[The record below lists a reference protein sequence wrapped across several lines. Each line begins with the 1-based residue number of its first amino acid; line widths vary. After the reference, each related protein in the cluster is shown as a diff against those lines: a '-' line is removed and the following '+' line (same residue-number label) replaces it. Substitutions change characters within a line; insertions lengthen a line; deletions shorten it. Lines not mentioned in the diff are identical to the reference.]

1 MIAGIV
7 ILLLAFAALGV
18 PLFIIIG
25 AGSLVAV
32 WSANLD
38 PAVLL
43 VEMMRLASSPN
54 LMAIPLFTLA
64 GVVLSKGGA
73 PERLVKLFN
82 AALGWM
88 PGGLAVVALTACAF
102 FTALSGASGVTI
114 LALGGLLYPML
125 LREGY
130 PKRFSLGLLTS
141 SGSLGLLFP
150 PSLVVLL
157 YAIVAGVNIEQM
169 FMAGIIPGVLLLVML
184 ALYSIYTGHS
194 LQIKRQPFSL
204 GELRRCVRHG
214 IWDLLLPVGV
224 IVGLLGGFV
233 TVTEA
238 ATCTAAYALFLES
251 VIHRDLNPAMQM
263 PGAEKDK
270 NTLAGV
276 LSETSILTGSLLI
289 ILCVAMGLTN
299 SMIDAQ
305 IPMKIMSLL
314 ALDVHSKYQF
324 LLLLNIFLLGVGCV
338 MDIFSAT
345 VVIVPLILPLARHFG
360 VDPVHLGIVFLANLE
375 IGYLTPPVGINLFLA
390 NQRFRE
396 PMLSLFRASLP
407 FLLLMLVWLGIITY
421 IPGLALYWNK

>member
-1 MIAGIV
+1 MTATIV
-7 ILLLAFAALGV
+7 ILLLIFAALGV
-18 PLFIIIG
+18 PLFVIIG

-32 WSANLD
+32 WSADLD
-38 PAVLL
+38 PAVLM
-43 VEMMRLASSPN
+43 VEMLRLASSPN

-82 AALGWM
+82 AAFGWM
-88 PGGLAVVALTACAF
+88 PGGLAVVALISCAF

-157 YAIVAGVNIEQM
+157 YGMVAGVNIEQM
-169 FMAGIIPGVLLLVML
+169 FKAGIIPGLILMVML
-184 ALYSIYTGHS
+184 SVYSIYVGKVS
-194 LQIKRQPFSL
+194 RVRKEPFSPKA
-204 GELRRCVRHG
+204 LRRAVRHG
-214 IWDLLLPVGV
+214 IWDLLLPVG
-224 IVGLLGGFV
+224 IISGLLGGFV

-238 ATCTAAYALFLES
+238 ATCTAAYALLLEG
-251 VIHRDLNPAMQM
+251 VIHRDLTPVTQMQGF
-263 PGAEKDK
+263 PIAGNLLE
-270 NTLAGV
+270 GV
-276 LSETSILTGSLLI
+276 LRETCVLSGSLLI
-289 ILCVAMGLTN
+289 ILSVAMGLTN

-305 IPMKIMSLL
+305 IPMKVMTLL
-314 ALDVHSKYQF
+314 EDNVTSQLQF
-324 LLLLNIFLLGVGCV
+324 LLLLNLFLLAVGCV

-345 VVIVPLILPLARHFG
+345 VVIVPLILPIAQRFG
-360 VDPVHLGIVFLANLE
+360 VDPVHLGIIFLANLE

-390 NQRFRE
+390 SQRFKE

-407 FLLLMLVWLGIITY
+407 FLMIMLVWLAIITY
-421 IPGLALYWNK
+421 IPALSLYWK

>member
-1 MIAGIV
+1 MTAAIV
-7 ILLLAFAALGV
+7 ILLLIFAALGV
-18 PLFIIIG
+18 PLFVIIG

-32 WSANLD
+32 WSADLD
-38 PAVLL
+38 AAVLM
-43 VEMMRLASSPN
+43 VEMLRLASSPN

-82 AALGWM
+82 AAFGWL
-88 PGGLAVVALTACAF
+88 PGGLAVVALISCAF

-157 YAIVAGVNIEQM
+157 YGMVAGVNIEQM
-169 FMAGIIPGVLLLVML
+169 FKAGIIPGLILLVML
-184 ALYSIYTGHS
+184 SIYSIYVGKVS
-194 LQIKRQPFSL
+194 RVRKEPFSPKA
-204 GELRRCVRHG
+204 LRRAVRHG
-214 IWDLLLPVGV
+214 IWDLLLPVG
-224 IVGLLGGFV
+224 IIAGLLGGFV

-238 ATCTAAYALFLES
+238 ATCTAAYALFLEG
-251 VIHRDLNPAMQM
+251 VIHRDLTPVTQM
-263 PGAEKDK
+263 PGFPITGNLLE
-270 NTLAGV
+270 GV
-276 LSETSILTGSLLI
+276 LRETCVLSGSLLI
-289 ILCVAMGLTN
+289 ILSVAMGLTN

-305 IPMKIMSLL
+305 IPMKVMSLL
-314 ALDVHSKYQF
+314 EDNVTSQLQF
-324 LLLLNIFLLGVGCV
+324 LLLLNIFLLAVGCV

-345 VVIVPLILPLARHFG
+345 IVIVPLILPIALRFG
-360 VDPVHLGIVFLANLE
+360 VDPVHLGIIFLANLE

-390 NQRFRE
+390 SQRFKE
-396 PMLSLFRASLP
+396 PMLSLFRASFP
-407 FLLLMLVWLGIITY
+407 FLMIMLVWLAIITY
-421 IPGLALYWNK
+421 IPALSLYWK